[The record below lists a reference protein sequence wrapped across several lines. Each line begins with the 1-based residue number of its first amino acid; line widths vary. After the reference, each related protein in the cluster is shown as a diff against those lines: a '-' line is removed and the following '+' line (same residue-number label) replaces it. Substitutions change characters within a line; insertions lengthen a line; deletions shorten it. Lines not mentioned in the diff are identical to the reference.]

1 MLQRDRSAE
10 DAQRALDNA
19 VKRINEMTD
28 LKEEARERMV
38 RDVYSKARAKVVQ
51 DAEEAKQE
59 LLADLRAA
67 RRVAFAPPDLT
78 PSDGGRRPDP
88 AFVAWWYAQEI
99 QKVREIR
106 EPREL
111 EHMLQE
117 ALLTNN
123 LPACKAVLIRAYE
136 LQNERLVTQYF
147 ESFPEELDAYENYSA
162 AAEALN
168 EWERAQNS
176 FSSPH
181 RLPPLEKYLN

>member
-19 VKRINEMTD
+19 VKRINQQVD
-28 LKEEARERMV
+28 LKEEARERMI

-51 DAEEAKQE
+51 DAEEEKQE

-67 RRVAFAPPDLT
+67 RRVAFAPPSVEGRKVD
-78 PSDGGRRPDP
+78 DG
-88 AFVAWWYAQEI
+88 FIAWWYAQEI
-99 QKVREIR
+99 EKVREIR
-106 EPREL
+106 EPQQL

-117 ALLTNN
+117 ALLVNN
-123 LPACKAVLIRAYE
+123 LPACKAVLVRAYE

-147 ESFPEELDAYENYSA
+147 ESFPEELDAWENYNA

-168 EWERAQNS
+168 EWEKAQNS